1 MGNAQALRGEEG
13 RDKLR
18 KATGIGTYELIRRY
32 PNGATHYIE
41 DIVSERRR
49 TRRTETSKY
58 PEEEKTKVIPLV
70 VASERGLAQTNIVT
84 AILGLQDHDI
94 GCLMNQNT
102 MEIVTKEGDS
112 PVQVKMIIHSGI
124 LSSAGHV

>member
-18 KATGIGTYELIRRY
+18 KAVVSGTYTMIRRY
-32 PNGATHYIE
+32 PNGATRHIE
-41 DIVSERRR
+41 DMSPEMEQ

-58 PEEEKTKVIPLV
+58 PEEKKTKVIPLV
-70 VASERGLAQTNIVT
+70 VASERGIAQTNIVT

-94 GCLMNQNT
+94 LC
-102 MEIVTKEGDS
+102 
-112 PVQVKMIIHSGI
+112 
-124 LSSAGHV
+124 